1 MLILCDTLNILYM
14 YIGYTKTEGNIIKN
28 NNFKCL
34 FIVYLLYFFLI
45 YHWYIFHNLKMPFW
59 ENLVRWNESVKKNCN
74 SCINSSYKDF

>member
-34 FIVYLLYFFLI
+34 FIVYLLYFFK
-45 YHWYIFHNLKMPFW
+45 YIIDIFFIIQKCLSGKTLWGEMKELKKIVI
-59 ENLVRWNESVKKNCN
+59 LV
-74 SCINSSYKDF
+74 